1 MKIIMIKKRKHSSTI
16 IIFNEIKNYITN
28 NQDIINLIFISNDN
42 KEDWRSFVNHEN
54 KVDLGA
60 RHELRSELFEASK
73 NLNFFEIINSAQFL
87 EISAEIHGNH
97 LSAEIRRD
105 IETAKSSYDDHKL
118 TVIYNKLNVM
128 DSHYEELISTFR
140 NKVFEIDDSIPN
152 HTDLNTY
159 ENKNSYPDA
168 GNLFKKYKFH
178 KKEEAKL
185 SKHLENLNLSLKVC
199 DLNNDAEYL
208 PLLAEQMAIKN
219 ALKKTQDILKSI
231 EDDIPNLTSLYLN
244 LVQNK

>member
-1 MKIIMIKKRKHSSTI
+1 
-16 IIFNEIKNYITN
+16 
-28 NQDIINLIFISNDN
+28 
-42 KEDWRSFVNHEN
+42 
-54 KVDLGA
+54 
-60 RHELRSELFEASK
+60 
-73 NLNFFEIINSAQFL
+73 
-87 EISAEIHGNH
+87 
-97 LSAEIRRD
+97 
-105 IETAKSSYDDHKL
+105 
-118 TVIYNKLNVM
+118 M